1 MRKFL
6 PLLLQWLALPTVAKS
21 QFAFCDTVP
30 FAYRADSITFSSAFP
45 SSFGDSALIIP
56 IYNGSSTGYAYPQAK
71 IVPLTAMPNGLV
83 LREYGAGW
91 SVFASAWNPG
101 VTMPAS
107 MFFDVTAPLPPNA
120 SVTFELWLT
129 NLSPLAID
137 SCKFDSTFTWN
148 FNPQPLGIKEPAK
161 PFTLTAFTKQSNVLI
176 SCADAKEGDKLFVCD
191 MTGRQLFA
199 GALEPTQ
206 QISMQEHASGLL
218 LIYVFRERELLYR
231 NKLLIE

>member
-6 PLLLQWLALPTVAKS
+6 PLLLLWLVLPTVAKS

-83 LREYGAGW
+83 LREYGASW

-148 FNPQPLGIKEPAK
+148 FNPQPLGIQEAPEPFAI
-161 PFTLTAFTKQSNVLI
+161 TAFAVDGNINITYAN
-176 SCADAKEGDKLFVCD
+176 AKEGDQVFVAD
-191 MTGRQLFA
+191 LTGQQLFTGPLMQA
-199 GALEPTQ
+199 Q
-206 QISMQEHASGLL
+206 QISMPKQVGAVVVVYAMRKGEVLYRSKLL
-218 LIYVFRERELLYR
+218 LQ
-231 NKLLIE
+231 